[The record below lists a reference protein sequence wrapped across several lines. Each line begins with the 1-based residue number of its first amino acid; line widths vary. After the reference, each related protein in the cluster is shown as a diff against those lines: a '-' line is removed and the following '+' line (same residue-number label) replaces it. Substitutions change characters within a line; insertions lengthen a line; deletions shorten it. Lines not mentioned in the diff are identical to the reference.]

1 MIENDEQIGVNLC
14 TIQYFNVNT
23 TTGTEHKNNLSY

>member
-23 TTGTEHKNNLSY
+23 TTEKKNNLSY